1 MKGKII
7 MTNKNSVN
15 KNTFAP
21 YNYNALLTTKVGH
34 VIVSY
39 DDNASVEA
47 YEIKFDLIKDVV
59 KNPIYARFTIG
70 DYNLRDA
77 FNIVAR
83 NYKEGKI
90 VSAQKLYRKVIAA
103 LQEYNDALIQG
114 ITIQLKLK
122 DAARKEEFAKKRYI
136 ADKQIRWTELS
147 DKAYGYYDNL
157 TEEQRQ
163 VLLDHAADYG
173 IYPEAIEMNLKDV
186 YCFQPAPVIEE
197 ADDIHPWVTYLEPD
211 KIDPKTP
218 YVTVVGK
225 FQQTVTTRAAENE
238 AFAICEW
245 LAQYG
250 DEFLMKTTTP
260 NGVVTHRDIRLG
272 LVDDE
277 PLEFRDF
284 QYEPNYEEDEND
296 FMNGTEL

>member
-1 MKGKII
+1 
-7 MTNKNSVN
+7 MTTKKNIN
-15 KNTFAP
+15 ENTFAP
-21 YNYNALLTTKVGH
+21 YNYNTLLNTKVGN

-39 DDNASVEA
+39 DDNASVES

-70 DYNLRDA
+70 GYGLREA

-83 NYKEGKI
+83 KYKAGKVI
-90 VSAQKLYRKVIAA
+90 SAQELYRKVIVA
-103 LQEYNDALIQG
+103 LQEYNDSLIQG

-122 DAARKEEFAKKRYI
+122 DATRKEELAKKRYI
-136 ADKQIRWTELS
+136 ADKKVRWSELS

-163 VLLDHAADYG
+163 ILLDHAADYG
-173 IYPEAIEMNLKDV
+173 IYPETMDMNLKDV
-186 YCFQPAPVIEE
+186 YTFQPAPVIEE
-197 ADDIHPWVTYLEPD
+197 ADDIHPWVTYLEQE
-211 KIDPKTP
+211 KIDPSTP

-225 FQQTVTTRAAENE
+225 SKQTVTTRDSENE

-272 LVDDE
+272 LVEDE

-284 QYEPNYEEDEND
+284 QYEPNYDDEE
-296 FMNGTEL
+296 F

>member
-7 MTNKNSVN
+7 MTTKNSMN

-34 VIVSY
+34 VVVSY
-39 DDNASVEA
+39 DDNGSVEA
-47 YEIKFDLIKDVV
+47 YAIKLDLIKDVV
-59 KNPIYARFTIG
+59 NNPIYTRFTIG

-83 NYKEGKI
+83 NYREGK
-90 VSAQKLYRKVIAA
+90 VSSAQKLYRKVIAA
-103 LQEYNDALIQG
+103 LQEYNDTLIQG
-114 ITIQLKLK
+114 ITVQLKLK
-122 DAARKEEFAKKRYI
+122 DAARKEEVAKYYYTKE
-136 ADKQIRWTELS
+136 KQIKWAELS

-157 TEEQRQ
+157 TDEQREL
-163 VLLDHAADYG
+163 LLDRAADYG
-173 IYPEAIEMNLKDV
+173 IYPESLEMNLKDV
-186 YCFQPAPVIEE
+186 YTFQPTPIVDD
-197 ADDIHPWVTYLEPD
+197 ADDIHPWDTYLDRD
-211 KIDPKTP
+211 KVDPKTP

-250 DEFLMKTTTP
+250 DEFLLKTTTSA
-260 NGVVTHRDIRLG
+260 GVVTNRDIRLG
-272 LVDDE
+272 LVEDE

-284 QYEPNYEEDEND
+284 QYEPNYEDEQ
-296 FMNGTEL
+296 F